1 MFNRRALIGTSVAA
15 AAALTLAAC
24 GNDSGGSE
32 ATETNG
38 TVVVAATPVPHA
50 DILNFIA
57 ENLADA
63 AGLTVEVE
71 EFTDY
76 VQPNVATSDGSVD
89 ANFFQTEPYLEE
101 YNAANGTD
109 LVTVAAVHIEPLGL
123 YSNSLASV
131 EEIPDGA
138 QIAIPGDGSNG
149 GRALALLADAGL
161 ITLAEGVDATLATED
176 DIAENPKHLEFV
188 PLEAAQLALSLE
200 DVDAA
205 VINGNYA
212 LEADLSPAEDALHS
226 ESPDGNPYAN
236 YLVTTA
242 ANAENEDVQ
251 KLAELLQSDEVKQ
264 FILDTW
270 SDGSVVPAS

>member
-1 MFNRRALIGTSVAA
+1 MFNRRALVGASIATAT
-15 AAALTLAAC
+15 ALTLAAC
-24 GNDSGGSE
+24 GNDSASE

-50 DILNFIA
+50 DILNFIS
-57 ENLADA
+57 ENLAEDA
-63 AGLTVEVE
+63 GITIEVE

-76 VQPNVATSDGSVD
+76 VQPNVATADGSVD

-109 LVTVAAVHIEPLGL
+109 LTTVAPVHIEPLGL
-123 YSNSLASV
+123 YSSKVASL

-138 QIAIPGDGSNG
+138 QVAIPGDGSNG

-161 ITLAEGVDATLATED
+161 ITLAEGVDVTLATED
-176 DIAENPKHLEFV
+176 DIAENPKNLEFV

-212 LEADLSPAEDALHS
+212 LEADLSPAEDALFS
-226 ESPDGNPYAN
+226 ESPEGNPYAN

>member
-1 MFNRRALIGTSVAA
+1 MFNRRALLGGSVAA
-15 AAALTLAAC
+15 VTALSLAAC
-24 GNDSGGSE
+24 GTDSGSE

-50 DILNFIA
+50 DILNYIS
-57 ENLADA
+57 ENLAEDA
-63 AGLTVEVE
+63 GITIEVE

-76 VQPNVATSDGSVD
+76 VQPNVATADGSVD

-101 YNAANGTD
+101 YNTANGTD
-109 LVTVAAVHIEPLGL
+109 LVTVAPVHIEPLGL
-123 YSNSLASV
+123 YSSKVASV

-138 QIAIPGDGSNG
+138 QVAIPGDGSNG

-161 ITLAEGVDATLATED
+161 ITLADGVDVTLATED
-176 DIAENPKHLEFV
+176 DIAENPKNIEFV

-212 LEADLSPAEDALHS
+212 LEADLSPAEDALFS
-226 ESPDGNPYAN
+226 ESPEGNPYAN
-236 YLVTTA
+236 YLVASA
-242 ANAENEDVQ
+242 ANADNEDVQ

-264 FILDTW
+264 FILDT
-270 SDGSVVPAS
+270 

>member
-1 MFNRRALIGTSVAA
+1 MFNRRALIGGSVAA
-15 AAALTLAAC
+15 AAALALTAC
-24 GNDSGGSE
+24 GNDSGESE

-50 DILNFIA
+50 DILNYIA
-57 ENLADA
+57 ENLADD
-63 AGLTVEVE
+63 AGLTIEVE

-89 ANFFQTEPYLEE
+89 ANFFQTEPYLDE

-123 YSNSLASV
+123 YSSSVASV

-138 QIAIPGDGSNG
+138 QVAIPGDGSNG
-149 GRALALLADAGL
+149 GRALALLADTGL
-161 ITLAEGVDATLATED
+161 ITLADGVDATLATED
-176 DIAENPKHLEFV
+176 DIAENPKNIEFV

-212 LEADLSPAEDALHS
+212 LEADLRPAEDALYS

-236 YLVTTA
+236 YLVTTE
-242 ANAENEDVQ
+242 ANKDNEDVQ

-270 SDGSVVPAS
+270 ADGSVVPAS